1 MVLGP
6 FGKRALL
13 YVHFPFRWMTTHKT
27 AARRAQ
33 VPARSLIQ
41 GMCVPACQHLQR
53 QFCGDSP
60 YLAEAKWQPDG
71 KNEDRWVMWG
81 TPTRITEMIYRRQM
95 CCDNQDESTMLR
107 FHCLVAAQLAWM
119 TLLSLIPLKWC
130 LWTQLILTLTL
141 WKTVALSDLTTT
153 SHPAMQQPQTDNRIS
168 PQNFPKPD
176 TGCVSVSFS
185 WTGFQAEHSAI
196 WLCALTYRALVHVE
210 QSEKTWSGSSFLL
223 LRTFWYMWLLHLR
236 VEGIA
241 SKENAMFQVSVP
253 HVVVEISISWSAAG
267 HSQRCW
273 RLDSCNRG
281 NLVFVCFFLRLSM
294 FLK

>member
-53 QFCGDSP
+53 QFCGESP
-60 YLAEAKWQPDG
+60 HLAEAKWQPDG

-130 LWTQLILTLTL
+130 PWTQLILTLTL

-153 SHPAMQQPQTDNRIS
+153 SHPAMQQPQTDNRIF

-176 TGCVSVSFS
+176 TGCVIVSFN
-185 WTGFQAEHSAI
+185 WTGFQAEHSAS
-196 WLCALTYRALVHVE
+196 WLCALTYRLMCTCARRTIWEDLIWFILLAFKNILIHVATSLIFRRNCI
-210 QSEKTWSGSSFLL
+210 QGKCNVSSFCPTRCGWNLKL
-223 LRTFWYMWLLHLR
+223 VGQQQVILRG
-236 VEGIA
+236 VEGWI
-241 SKENAMFQVSVP
+241 P
-253 HVVVEISISWSAAG
+253 VVEAIW
-267 HSQRCW
+267 
-273 RLDSCNRG
+273 
-281 NLVFVCFFLRLSM
+281 CFLSLSM